1 MYLLID
7 KNDCIITPVH
17 CISHVALDRSCQSS
31 IIQHYP
37 QKYKKLT
44 VSLALIS
51 IPMSDILL
59 SRKFHVS
66 SKSGDLSLTMY
77 NSEI

>member
-1 MYLLID
+1 MTLVI
-7 KNDCIITPVH
+7 
-17 CISHVALDRSCQSS
+17 VANNYENKSS
-31 IIQHYP
+31 IYP
-37 QKYKKLT
+37 WKYKKLT